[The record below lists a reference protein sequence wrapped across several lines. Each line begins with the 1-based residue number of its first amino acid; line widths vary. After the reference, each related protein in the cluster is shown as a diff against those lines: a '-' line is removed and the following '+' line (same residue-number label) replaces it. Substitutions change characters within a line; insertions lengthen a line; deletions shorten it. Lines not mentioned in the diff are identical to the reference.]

1 MSGIRPPPPRVGSL
15 PSRWPGVRLIQDP
28 QGEYAR
34 RLLTVASTRPP
45 TVFRGYSTRRSVKMN
60 KELELLDLLDREEK
74 VFSCFQTAI
83 GLIDPNLERDP
94 AKVEELLDFLS
105 EEYNRV
111 RDQVRN
117 LIVANRPSVLHAR
130 TS

>member
-1 MSGIRPPPPRVGSL
+1 
-15 PSRWPGVRLIQDP
+15 
-28 QGEYAR
+28 
-34 RLLTVASTRPP
+34 
-45 TVFRGYSTRRSVKMN
+45 MN
-60 KELELLDLLDREEK
+60 KELELLDLLDREEQ

-111 RDQVRN
+111 REQVRN